1 MVGKGGFV
9 YIVSNK
15 NRTVYYIGVTSQLY
29 TRIYQHKTGVF
40 DGFSKKYNCTDLIYY
55 ERFDDIESA
64 ILKEKQMKKWKRS
77 WKERVIMETN
87 PSMIDMFESIKD
99 Y

>member
-1 MVGKGGFV
+1 MIGKGGYV

-29 TRIYQHKTGVF
+29 SRVYKHKMGKY
-40 DGFSKKYNCTDLIYY
+40 DGFSKNYNCTDLIYF
-55 ERFDDIESA
+55 ERFDEIKSA
-64 ILKEKQMKKWKRS
+64 IEREKQMKKWKRS

-87 PSMIDMFESIKD
+87 PSMVDLFNSIKE